1 MLCRKRVS
9 ISTISKFAAV
19 LQKKPKTVTLH
30 ADSSERYLSALG
42 IANNKIREYLDMRG
56 KETSMKFD
64 AKACL
69 RLGLTLFSALSV
81 YLLLA
86 CGGSGRQPALFRGRA
101 SAFGSG
107 DGLCREYLMAFY
119 EKHIFGRAEGG
130 ARAKARRPLCM
141 TLAFATLLMIVVL
154 LLVLVIPE
162 LVSCIRVIAAG
173 VPAVAQAVTKWV

>member
-1 MLCRKRVS
+1 MTRRPACGWGSPCSLLYLCIYYWPV
-9 ISTISKFAAV
+9 AAAAAS
-19 LQKKPKTVTLH
+19 L
-30 ADSSERYLSALG
+30 
-42 IANNKIREYLDMRG
+42 
-56 KETSMKFD
+56 
-64 AKACL
+64 
-69 RLGLTLFSALSV
+69 LFSAAAP
-81 YLLLA
+81 LLLGA
-86 CGGSGRQPALFRGRA
+86 AMA
-101 SAFGSG
+101 
-107 DGLCREYLMAFY
+107 YVVNILMAFY